1 MPDHLQTNPID
12 MSSEA
17 IDQRLRD
24 VAQLFRL
31 GMTIQNIR
39 VLGNA
44 EELLAPPCSDVLDL
58 PNSSPFDPE

>member
-1 MPDHLQTNPID
+1 